1 MAQLRDLLVNGASR
15 FLGEV
20 NFNDE
25 ANFNEA
31 ATFNKTALFNSTS
44 TFKDT
49 LTILKSGAD
58 IEGTSAAS
66 PSMIIGSATGTH
78 LAFDDNEIMAK
89 TAAGTPGTLHIN
101 INGGQVRFGCNVE
114 PGSNGTANLGAS
126 GNKWKTVY
134 ANTFDGNATNA
145 SQAVLLALHNGI
157 TSTTTRSIAESTWQG
172 GVTGFKY
179 VWGQAW
185 KDTSISTD
193 TGDLQLGLRPS
204 IYNSTGTE
212 LCIMI
217 DGDYYSFGRK
227 VAHSGN
233 SSFGAWTGGTSA
245 GPILNL
251 SLGGTTISAPA
262 VPAASGSA
270 SGIVTTGTQT
280 FAGAKTFSSAPTL
293 SSGFIWPAPANIST
307 SATANG
313 QEWSLDLLGSGSTG
327 YTGTYF
333 HVWSSKLGA
342 SILACYTDN
351 RKVKAFVD
359 MEVGSNLSVGGSA
372 TTAGGITAGG
382 TIKSTCSGP
391 AFLADVTAGNWAYQ
405 RLRSGGNDTYMW
417 DIAMRSNDLDG
428 ALQFRPSG
436 ADGGRMYI
444 TRSGNVSIGGTELA
458 ISVNKVNLKYVA
470 ATESLDFIFN

>member
-15 FLGEV
+15 FLGVV

-49 LTILKSGAD
+49 LTIFKSGAD
-58 IEGTSAAS
+58 VDGTTTAQ
-66 PSMIIGSATGTH
+66 PSLIIGQATGTH
-78 LAFDDNEIMAK
+78 LAIDDNEIMAK
-89 TAAGTPGTLHIN
+89 TAANTPGTLHFN
-101 INGGQVRFGCNVE
+101 INGGQVRFGCNIE
-114 PGSNGTANLGAS
+114 PGNNGMADIGAS
-126 GNKWKTVY
+126 GNRWKTIY

-145 SQAVLLALHNGI
+145 SWADLLAIHNSI
-157 TSTTTRSIAESTWQG
+157 TSTTTRTATRSTWQG

-185 KDTSISTD
+185 KDTSISSD
-193 TGDLQLGLRPS
+193 SGDLQLGLRPS
-204 IYNSTGTE
+204 IYNAAGTE
-212 LCIMI
+212 LCMMI
-217 DGDYYSFGRK
+217 DGDYYSFGHK
-227 VAHSGN
+227 VAHANN

-245 GPILNL
+245 GPVLNL
-251 SLGGTTISAPA
+251 SLGGTTLSAPA
-262 VPAASGSA
+262 IPAASGSA

-307 SATANG
+307 SATENG
-313 QEWSLDLLGSGSTG
+313 QEWSIDLLGAGTNT

-333 HVWSSKLGA
+333 HVWSGKLGA
-342 SILACYTDN
+342 SILACYTDD
-351 RKVKAFVD
+351 RKVKAFAN

-372 TTAGGITAGG
+372 ATAGGITAGG
-382 TIKSTCSGP
+382 TIKSTYAGP
-391 AFLADVTAGNWAYQ
+391 AFFADVTAGNWAYH
-405 RLRSGGNDTYMW
+405 RLRSGNDTYMW
-417 DIAMRSNDLDG
+417 DIAIKSNDLDG

-436 ADGGRMYI
+436 AEGGRMYI
-444 TRSGNVSIGGTELA
+444 TRGGNVSIGGTELA
-458 ISVNKVNLKYVA
+458 IGVNKVNLKYVA